1 MSTVGNN
8 FNSEAAEIRDEFFM
22 GEASRN
28 YIINLLKDP
37 KEKKIHSKL
46 LMEDGKTL
54 INRVKAIMQKVKD
67 GEYSGEE
74 LADVIYMIAHLLA
87 AIEDC
92 QPAQELEK
100 E

>member
-8 FNSEAAEIRDEFFM
+8 FNSEAAEIRDEFFNS
-22 GEASRN
+22 EKSRE
-28 YIINLLKDP
+28 YIINLLKNP
-37 KEKKIHSKL
+37 KEKKLHEKL
-46 LMEDGKTL
+46 LREDGKTL
-54 INRVKAIMQKVKD
+54 INKVKAIMVKVEA
-67 GEYSGEE
+67 GEYTEEE
-74 LADVIYMIAHLLA
+74 LTDIIYMITHLLA